1 MQTQLES
8 SDRPTTVVWNRICP
22 LQDIWPGTGAA
33 ALVDGQQIAIIL
45 MPDGQTLYATANF
58 DPFSKAFVMARG
70 IVGDRDGVP
79 KIASPI
85 FKQNFDLRTGICLD
99 DPAVAL
105 TVYPCRVVDGQ
116 IEIGITP

>member
-8 SDRPTTVVWNRICP
+8 SDRPASVVWNRIC
-22 LQDIWPGTGAA
+22 LLEDIWPGTGAA
-33 ALVDGQQIAIIL
+33 ALIDDQQIAIVR
-45 MPDGQTLYATANF
+45 MPDGQTLYAIANF

-70 IVGDRDGVP
+70 IVGDKNGVP

-99 DPAVAL
+99 DPGVAL
-105 TVYPCRVVDGQ
+105 AVYPCRVVDGL
-116 IEIGITP
+116 IEVGISP